1 MFDFIIQSLLC
12 CCDFFAAIMLF
23 QHFLLDK
30 WETSVGNIILKMV
43 SICICGLI
51 LTCINV
57 LGIYWLNVIATIILN
72 FIVAFSFYKGKL
84 FVSFFLSILVAALS
98 VFLEVFVVNVTSWIF
113 EDNITNTIGGF
124 ITIKFAMTIISK
136 ILLFTIVWVL
146 FIFINGRKYV
156 KASKE
161 SLALF
166 ILPVVTIVNIIFIVK
181 LEFYVPATPGQKIV
195 MSLVCFGLILCNI
208 AVFFVYDRN
217 LHKYELEN
225 QLREMERMQC
235 VQADYYKQIQKGL
248 NESRKQL
255 HDFKNHI
262 TALERLYHTDDKDK
276 VLNYIQELQDQMNEQ
291 MDASSFG
298 VNNSAFD
305 VILYEQERICRENG
319 ITFEKQILYNDLS
332 VLTYMDTCTIF
343 ANALDNAVR
352 ACKDIINQ
360 EKKVSLYIKRSG
372 DLLNIIIENTKQNQ
386 IICQNKKLISTKK
399 DTKNHGFGVENV
411 KRTVEKYKG
420 IVNIDYTDTLFMLAI
435 TIPAEKE
442 QK

>member
-1 MFDFIIQSLLC
+1 
-12 CCDFFAAIMLF
+12 
-23 QHFLLDK
+23 
-30 WETSVGNIILKMV
+30 
-43 SICICGLI
+43 
-51 LTCINV
+51 
-57 LGIYWLNVIATIILN
+57 
-72 FIVAFSFYKGKL
+72 
-84 FVSFFLSILVAALS
+84 
-98 VFLEVFVVNVTSWIF
+98 
-113 EDNITNTIGGF
+113 
-124 ITIKFAMTIISK
+124 
-136 ILLFTIVWVL
+136 
-146 FIFINGRKYV
+146 
-156 KASKE
+156 
-161 SLALF
+161 
-166 ILPVVTIVNIIFIVK
+166 
-181 LEFYVPATPGQKIV
+181 
-195 MSLVCFGLILCNI
+195 
-208 AVFFVYDRN
+208 
-217 LHKYELEN
+217 
-225 QLREMERMQC
+225 MERMQC

-276 VLNYIQELQDQMNEQ
+276 VLNYMQELQDQMNEQ

-386 IICQNKKLISTKK
+386 IICSCCS
-399 DTKNHGFGVENV
+399 VW
-411 KRTVEKYKG
+411 R
-420 IVNIDYTDTLFMLAI
+420 
-435 TIPAEKE
+435 
-442 QK
+442 